1 MLNTDLMQARDLS
14 TGDEV
19 SEGIITDITTG
30 PTGLLL
36 VEVSAYPGSTITN
49 TITLSPVDNVKVI

>member
-19 SEGIITDITTG
+19 SEGIITDINTG
-30 PTGLLL
+30 PTGLLM
-36 VEVSAYPGSTITN
+36 VEVAAYHGSAITN
-49 TITLSPVDNVKVI
+49 TITLSPVDYVKVI